1 MPLLRLLIL
10 VAGAALV
17 AALPAGAFETRARA
31 AWVYDMTTGTVLM
44 AKDAETPLPPASMS
58 KLMTLNM
65 LFEALKDGRVRLD
78 EPFAVSSRARAIGG
92 SSMFLNEQDRP
103 TVEELIKG
111 IIVLSGNDACI
122 VVAEGLA
129 GSEEAFAQKMNE
141 RAAAIGLTASHFVNS
156 TGWPAEGHAM
166 SMHDLGRVAIRLIT
180 EFPEYYG
187 YFSLTEFAFDGRT
200 PDNRFNRNPLLGLGI
215 GADGL
220 KTGHTEE
227 AGYGMV
233 GSAQQNGR
241 RVVMVIAGLP
251 DAQARAEEAE
261 KIMTWA
267 FREFALKTVARKG
280 TRLAEAPVFMG
291 DAPTVGLVPAEDAR
305 ILLPSLARDSLKAE
319 VVYSGPVHAP
329 VRAGDRLAELVVEI
343 PGHDPVTV
351 PLVAEADVGKG
362 GFLTRMGT
370 ALGVVSGRVMDLVG
384 S

>member
-1 MPLLRLLIL
+1 MSLLRLFVL
-10 VAGAALV
+10 VAGAVLW
-17 AALPAGAFETRARA
+17 AALPAFAFETRARA

-44 AKDAETPLPPASMS
+44 AKNAEAPLPPASMS

-78 EPFAVSSRARAIGG
+78 EPFAVSSRARSMGG
-92 SSMFLNEQDRP
+92 SSMFLTEKDRP

-111 IIVLSGNDACI
+111 IIVLSGNDACV

-129 GSEEAFAQKMNE
+129 GTEEAFAQKMNE
-141 RAAAIGLTASHFVNS
+141 RARALGLTASHFVNS
-156 TGWPAEGHAM
+156 TGWPAEGHVM
-166 SMHDLGRVAIRLIT
+166 SMHDLGRLAVRLIT

-220 KTGHTEE
+220 KTGHTTE

-233 GSAQQNGR
+233 GSAQQGGR

-261 KIMTWA
+261 KVMTWA
-267 FREFALKTVARKG
+267 FREFAMKSVAKKG

-291 DAPTVGLVPAEDAR
+291 EAPTVGLIPAEDAR
-305 ILLPSLARDSLKAE
+305 ILLPSLAQDTLEAE
-319 VVYSGPVHAP
+319 VVYSGPVMAP
-329 VRAGDRLAELVVEI
+329 VRAGDRIADLVVQV
-343 PGHDPVTV
+343 PGNDPVTI
-351 PLVAEADVGKG
+351 PLVAEADVGRG
-362 GFLTRMGT
+362 GFLTRMTT
-370 ALGVVSGRVMDLVG
+370 AFGVLTGRMTAMVG